1 MTFVGTKDPKRT
13 TGKNHEAHVLCVPV
27 YPSWL
32 PLFVVKSMMV
42 NRILGLQITVILI
55 FAILVGRLYQLQLV
69 EAQADQFRYTTAVR
83 VIRYL
88 PMRPLRGEIFAGDG
102 RTVLAQTVPIYTVA
116 VRPADLPADPASR
129 AQVFAYLS
137 QAIGITSTLIVS
149 PATALDRDPVLR
161 SDLIQGLG
169 ADAVARAQRVEP
181 PLTASLAITPDQRAA
196 IDELVTRYDRLIQI
210 ATPSATLD
218 TSPASASSPLTVTLT
233 ISPASAL
240 QFNLGLR
247 EELIRVVGEQ
257 TIAPLEPPVAW
268 MRVEVS
274 PQMTLNALRLSTAYS
289 DVTTLQNPVASMVE
303 RANIP
308 GYQTLTIQEDIPHAI
323 ALALIENAASLPG
336 VVIEQDYRR
345 RYPLSAE
352 TPSLSYIL
360 GYIGRVNQCEL
371 VRQNP
376 ARSWMSGLLDSI
388 GNSIECGII
397 QKQINPYELGL
408 PRYLL
413 DDRIGKF
420 GVEASYEE
428 ELRGQLGMQ
437 EVLVDALGRPVR
449 LPQTIKAPRNGYNL
463 VLTIDAQLQYQTERI
478 LRNWIDESERRRQ
491 AMPDRFAYK
500 RNYDPIRSGVAI
512 VVEVKT
518 GRILAMVNWPA
529 YDNNIWDPARSA
541 ELQELFFPRDPE
553 KQKELARL
561 SLQTNRAISGQ
572 YPPGSTLKPFDAA
585 IALQQGV
592 IAENTTIRDP
602 GRLLVEDQYVPG
614 VVYQYVNASSRDNG
628 KIDVRQALKVS
639 SNIFFMSVAG
649 GNRENVINLK
659 PEDQT
664 IEKGLG
670 ISTLAEGLGWFGF
683 GEPTGVRLRGEEA
696 GRVPTPAWKQRVL
709 RSAWTTGDT
718 YNAAI
723 GQGNLEVTPLQLVM
737 ASAAIA
743 NDGWLYR
750 PQIVRAI
757 TDTNGNVIREVQP
770 ELIRRIP
777 IEPKHFQVVR
787 EGMRLSVTEGPNIAA
802 RDQCS
807 GLSIAGKTGTAEF
820 GPLITIPAPDGRGTR
835 EVRQSHAWF
844 VGFAPY
850 DDPEIEVLV
859 LVEGAGDMND
869 GSATIAVPAV
879 TQIMQAYFGVTPPDP
894 LPRGCQQGMPPL
906 PPRFGAPS
914 SEPAANPQPNG
925 QRR

>member
-1 MTFVGTKDPKRT
+1 MR
-13 TGKNHEAHVLCVPV
+13 
-27 YPSWL
+27 
-32 PLFVVKSMMV
+32 
-42 NRILGLQITVILI
+42 RIFGLQITILLI
-55 FAILVGRLYQLQLV
+55 FSVLIGRLYHLQLV

-83 VIRYL
+83 VMRYL
-88 PMRPLRGEIFAGDG
+88 PVRPLRGEVFASDG
-102 RTVLAQTVPIYTVA
+102 RTLLAQTVPIYTVA
-116 VRPADLPADPASR
+116 VRPADLPSDPVSR
-129 AQVFAYLS
+129 AQVFAHLS

-149 PATALDRDPVLR
+149 PAAALDTDPVLR
-161 SDLIQGLG
+161 SDLTQGLG
-169 ADAVARAQRVEP
+169 AEAVARAQRIEP
-181 PLTASLAITPDQRAA
+181 PLTASFMITPDQRAA
-196 IDELVTRYDRLIQI
+196 IDELSARYERLLQV
-210 ATPSATLD
+210 AMPSATLD
-218 TSPASASSPLTVTLT
+218 GAPAATSLPITATLT
-233 ISPASAL
+233 ISPASTL
-240 QFNLGLR
+240 QFNLALR
-247 EELIRVVGEQ
+247 EDLIRAVGDQAVESLGSPVSWLR
-257 TIAPLEPPVAW
+257 IEAPPYL
-268 MRVEVS
+268 
-274 PQMTLNALRLSTAYS
+274 TLNALRLSTVYS
-289 DVTTLQNPVASMVE
+289 DVVTLENPVAAMVE

-308 GYQTLTIQEDIPHAI
+308 GYQTLTIREDIPHTV
-323 ALALIENAASLPG
+323 ALALIENSAALPG

-371 VRQNP
+371 VRRNP
-376 ARSWMSGLLDSI
+376 ARSWMSGLLESI

-408 PRYLL
+408 PRYLP

-449 LPQTIKAPRNGYNL
+449 SPQTIKAPRDGYNL
-463 VLTIDAQLQYQTERI
+463 VLTIDAQLQRQTEII

-541 ELQELFFPRDPE
+541 ELQELFFPSDPE

-592 IAENTTIRDP
+592 ITENTMIRDP

-659 PEDQT
+659 PEDQI

-670 ISTLAEGLGWFGF
+670 ISALAEGLGWFGF
-683 GEPTGVRLRGEEA
+683 GELTGVRLRGEEA

-743 NDGWLYR
+743 SDGLLFR

-757 TDTNGNVIREVQP
+757 TDAGGNVIREVQP

-777 IEPKHFQVVR
+777 VDPKHLQVVR

-894 LPRGCQQGMPPL
+894 LPRGCQQDMPPL
-906 PPRFGAPS
+906 PPRFNAPS
-914 SEPAANPQPNG
+914 SEPAVSPQPNG

>member
-1 MTFVGTKDPKRT
+1 MGI
-13 TGKNHEAHVLCVPV
+13 
-27 YPSWL
+27 S
-32 PLFVVKSMMV
+32 
-42 NRILGLQITVILI
+42 RILSLQITVILI
-55 FAILVGRLYQLQLV
+55 FAILIGRLYQLQLV

-83 VIRYL
+83 VMRYL
-88 PMRPLRGEIFAGDG
+88 PMRPLRGEVFASDG
-102 RTVLAQTVPIYTVA
+102 RTLLAQTVPIYTVA
-116 VRPADLPADPASR
+116 IRPADLPVDPASR
-129 AQVFAYLS
+129 AQVFAHLS

-161 SDLIQGLG
+161 SDLVQGLG
-169 ADAVARAQRVEP
+169 AEAVARAQRVEP
-181 PLTASLAITPDQRAA
+181 PLTAALAVTSDQRAA
-196 IDELVTRYDRLIQI
+196 IDDLAARYDRLIRVEAQ
-210 ATPSATLD
+210 SAKLD
-218 TSPASASSPLTVTLT
+218 GAPASASAPLTVTLT

-240 QFNLGLR
+240 QFNLALR
-247 EELIRVVGEQ
+247 EDLIQAVGVRAVESLGSPASWLR
-257 TIAPLEPPVAW
+257 IAA
-268 MRVEVS
+268 S
-274 PQMTLNALRLSTAYS
+274 PASIHNALRLSTAYS
-289 DVTTLQNPVASMVE
+289 DVLTLENPVAAMVE

-308 GYQTLTIQEDIPHAI
+308 GYQTLTIREDIPHTI
-323 ALALIENAASLPG
+323 ALALIENAANLPG

-376 ARSWMSGLLDSI
+376 ARSWTRGLLESI

-408 PRYLL
+408 PRYLP

-449 LPQTIKAPRNGYNL
+449 PPQTIKAPRDGYNL
-463 VLTIDAQLQYQTERI
+463 VLTIDAQLQRQTEII

-541 ELQELFFPRDPE
+541 ELQELFFPSDPE

-572 YPPGSTLKPFDAA
+572 YPPGSTLKQFDAA
-585 IALQQGV
+585 IALQRGV
-592 IAENTTIRDP
+592 IAENTMIRDP
-602 GRLLVEDQYVPG
+602 GRLLVEDQYVSG

-639 SNIFFMSVAG
+639 SNIFFMSIAG

-659 PEDQT
+659 PEDQI

-743 NDGWLYR
+743 SDGLLYR

-757 TDTNGNVIREVQP
+757 TDANGNVIREVQP

-777 IEPKHFQVVR
+777 VDPQHFRVVR

-820 GPLITIPAPDGRGTR
+820 GPLITIPNPDGRGTR

-850 DDPEIEVLV
+850 EDPEIEVLV

-879 TQIMQAYFGVTPPDP
+879 TQIMQAYFGVTPPDS

-906 PPRFGAPS
+906 PPRFSAPS
-914 SEPAANPQPNG
+914 ATPAANPQPDG

>member
-1 MTFVGTKDPKRT
+1 MRI
-13 TGKNHEAHVLCVPV
+13 
-27 YPSWL
+27 S
-32 PLFVVKSMMV
+32 
-42 NRILGLQITVILI
+42 RILGLQITVILI
-55 FAILVGRLYQLQLV
+55 FAILIGRLYQLQLV
-69 EAQADQFRYTTAVR
+69 EAQADQFRYTTEVR
-83 VIRYL
+83 VMRYL
-88 PMRPLRGEIFAGDG
+88 PTRPMRGEIFASDG
-102 RTVLAQTVPIYTVA
+102 RTLLAQTVPIYAVA
-116 VRPADLPADPASR
+116 IRPADLPADPASR
-129 AQVFAYLS
+129 AEVLAHLS

-161 SDLIQGLG
+161 GDLIQGLG

-181 PLTASLAITPDQRAA
+181 PLKATLALTPDQRAA
-196 IDELVTRYDRLIQI
+196 INDLTTRYGPLIEVDTQ
-210 ATPSATLD
+210 SAMLD
-218 TSPASASSPLTVTLT
+218 SASAPASSPLTATLT
-233 ISPASAL
+233 ISPATAL
-240 QFNLGLR
+240 QFNPTLR
-247 EELIRVVGEQ
+247 EDLAR
-257 TIAPLEPPVAW
+257 IAGDQAIAALGTPVSW
-268 MRVEVS
+268 LRVEAS
-274 PQMTLNALRLSTAYS
+274 PSSALNALRLSTAYS
-289 DVTTLQNPVASMVE
+289 DVLTLENPIAAMVE

-308 GYQTLTIQEDIPHAI
+308 GYQTLTIREDIPHAV

-376 ARSWMSGLLDSI
+376 ARSWMSGLLESI

-408 PRYLL
+408 PRYLP

-437 EVLVDALGRPVR
+437 EVLVDALGRLVR
-449 LPQTIKAPRNGYNL
+449 PPQTIKAPRDGYNL
-463 VLTIDAQLQYQTERI
+463 VLTIDVQLQRQAEII

-491 AMPDRFAYK
+491 TMPDRFAYK

-541 ELQELFFPRDPE
+541 ELQELFFPGDPE

-572 YPPGSTLKPFDAA
+572 YPPGSTLKQFDAA
-585 IALQQGV
+585 IALQKGV
-592 IAENTTIRDP
+592 ITADTQIRDP
-602 GRLLVEDQYVPG
+602 GKLLVEDQYMPG
-614 VVYQYVNASSRDNG
+614 VVYQYVNASLRDNG
-628 KIDVRQALKVS
+628 RIDVRQALKVS
-639 SNIFFMSVAG
+639 SNVFFMSVAG

-659 PEDQT
+659 PEDQI

-670 ISTLAEGLGWFGF
+670 IAALAEGLGWFGF

-743 NDGWLYR
+743 NDGLLYR

-757 TDTNGNVIREVQP
+757 TDANGNVIREIQP

-777 IEPKHFQVVR
+777 VDPKHLQVVR
-787 EGMRLSVTEGPNIAA
+787 EGLRLSVTEGPNIAA

-820 GPLITIPAPDGRGTR
+820 GPLITIPGPDGRGTR

-850 DDPEIEVLV
+850 EDPEIEVLV

-906 PPRFGAPS
+906 PPRLDPPS
-914 SEPAANPQPNG
+914 SEPIISPQPNG

>member
-1 MTFVGTKDPKRT
+1 LNIQMKRI
-13 TGKNHEAHVLCVPV
+13 
-27 YPSWL
+27 
-32 PLFVVKSMMV
+32 
-42 NRILGLQITVILI
+42 RGLQITVLLI
-55 FAILVGRLYQLQLV
+55 FAILIGRLYQLQLV
-69 EAQADQFRYTTAVR
+69 DAQADQYRYSTAVR
-83 VIRYL
+83 VMRYL
-88 PMRPLRGEIFAGDG
+88 PMRPMRGEIFAGDG
-102 RTVLAQTVPIYTVA
+102 RTLLAQTVPIYTLA
-116 VRPADLPADPASR
+116 IRPADLPADPASR
-129 AQVFAYLS
+129 AQVFAHLS
-137 QAIGITSTLIVS
+137 QTIGITSTLIIS
-149 PATALDRDPVLR
+149 PAAALERDPVLR
-161 SDLIQGLG
+161 SDLVQGLG
-169 ADAVARAQRVEP
+169 AEAVARAQRIEP
-181 PLTASLAITPDQRAA
+181 PFTALLAVAPDQRPALDA
-196 IDELVTRYDRLIQI
+196 LTARYNQVVQF
-210 ATPSATLD
+210 APQTLD
-218 TSPASASSPLTVTLT
+218 IDGAPALVSSPPISVTLT

-240 QFNLGLR
+240 QYNLALR
-247 EELIRVVGEQ
+247 EDLVRVLGDRAIE
-257 TIAPLEPPVAW
+257 PLEVPPVW
-268 MRVEVS
+268 LRIDVPPSV
-274 PQMTLNALRLSTAYS
+274 TLNALRLSTAYS
-289 DVTTLQNPVASMVE
+289 DVATLENPIASMVE

-308 GYQTLTIQEDIPHAI
+308 GYQTLTIREDIPHPI
-323 ALALIENAASLPG
+323 ALTLIENASTLRG

-376 ARSWMSGLLDSI
+376 ARSWMSGLLESI
-388 GNSIECGII
+388 GSSIECGII

-408 PRYLL
+408 PRYLP

-449 LPQTIKAPRNGYNL
+449 PPQTIKAPRDGYNL
-463 VLTIDAQLQYQTERI
+463 VLTIDAQLQRQTEQI
-478 LRNWIDESERRRQ
+478 LRNWIEESERRRQ
-491 AMPDRFAYK
+491 TMPDRFAYK

-529 YDNNIWDPARSA
+529 YDNNIWDPTRAA

-561 SLQTNRAISGQ
+561 SLQVNRAISGQ
-572 YPPGSTLKPFDAA
+572 YPPGSTLKQFDAA
-585 IALQQGV
+585 IALQKG
-592 IAENTTIRDP
+592 IITENTRIRDP
-602 GRLLVEDQYVPG
+602 GKLLVEDQYVPG

-628 KIDVRQALKVS
+628 MIDVRQALKVS

-659 PEDQT
+659 PDEQIID
-664 IEKGLG
+664 KGLG
-670 ISTLAEGLGWFGF
+670 ITALAEGLGWFGF
-683 GEPTGVRLRGEEA
+683 GELTGVHLRGEEA

-743 NDGWLYR
+743 NDGLLYR

-757 TDTNGNVIREVQP
+757 TDANGNVVRDIQP

-777 IEPKHFQVVR
+777 VDPRHLQIVR

-820 GPLITIPAPDGRGTR
+820 GPLITILAPDGRGTR

-850 DDPEIEVLV
+850 EDPEIEVLV

-879 TQIMQAYFGVTPPDP
+879 TQIMQAYFGITPPDP

-906 PPRFGAPS
+906 PPRFTLSPP
-914 SEPAANPQPNG
+914 EPVVNPQPND

>member
-1 MTFVGTKDPKRT
+1 MKI
-13 TGKNHEAHVLCVPV
+13 
-27 YPSWL
+27 S
-32 PLFVVKSMMV
+32 
-42 NRILGLQITVILI
+42 RILGLQITVILI
-55 FAILVGRLYQLQLV
+55 FAILIGRLYQLQLV

-83 VIRYL
+83 VMRYL
-88 PMRPLRGEIFAGDG
+88 PMRPLRGEVFASDG
-102 RTVLAQTVPIYTVA
+102 RTLLAQTVPIYTVA
-116 VRPADLPADPASR
+116 IRPADLPVDPASR
-129 AQVFAYLS
+129 AQVFAHLS

-169 ADAVARAQRVEP
+169 AEAVARAQRVEP
-181 PLTASLAITPDQRAA
+181 PLRAELAVTPDQWAA
-196 IDELVTRYDRLIQI
+196 INDLVARYDRLIRVESQ
-210 ATPSATLD
+210 SATLD
-218 TSPASASSPLTVTLT
+218 GAPALASAPLTATLT

-240 QFNLGLR
+240 PFNLALR
-247 EELIRVVGEQ
+247 EDLIQAAGDQAVASFGS
-257 TIAPLEPPVAW
+257 PVSWLRIEA
-268 MRVEVS
+268 S
-274 PQMTLNALRLSTAYS
+274 PSSTLNALRLSTAYS
-289 DVTTLQNPVASMVE
+289 DVLTLENPVAAMVE

-308 GYQTLTIQEDIPHAI
+308 GYQTLTIREDIPHTI
-323 ALALIENAASLPG
+323 ALALIENAAALPG

-360 GYIGRVNQCEL
+360 GYIGQVNQCEL

-376 ARSWMSGLLDSI
+376 ARSWMRGLLESI

-408 PRYLL
+408 PRYLP

-449 LPQTIKAPRNGYNL
+449 PPQTIKAPRDGYNL
-463 VLTIDAQLQYQTERI
+463 ALTIDAQLQRQTEII

-541 ELQELFFPRDPE
+541 ELQELFFPSDPE

-572 YPPGSTLKPFDAA
+572 YPPGSTLKQFDAA
-585 IALQQGV
+585 IALQRGV
-592 IAENTTIRDP
+592 IAENTMIRDP
-602 GRLLVEDQYVPG
+602 GRLLVEDQYVSG

-659 PEDQT
+659 PEDQS

-670 ISTLAEGLGWFGF
+670 ISALAEGLGWFGF

-723 GQGNLEVTPLQLVM
+723 GQGNLEVTPLQLAM

-743 NDGWLYR
+743 NNGLLYR

-757 TDTNGNVIREVQP
+757 TDANGNVIREVHP

-777 IEPKHFQVVR
+777 VDPKHFQVVR
-787 EGMRLSVTEGPNIAA
+787 EGMRLSVTEGSNIAA

-820 GPLITIPAPDGRGTR
+820 GPLITIPNPDGRGTR

-850 DDPEIEVLV
+850 EDPEIEVLV

-869 GSATIAVPAV
+869 GSATIAVPAA

-906 PPRFGAPS
+906 PPRFSTPS
-914 SEPAANPQPNG
+914 AEPAANPQPNG

>member
-1 MTFVGTKDPKRT
+1 MLMRI
-13 TGKNHEAHVLCVPV
+13 
-27 YPSWL
+27 
-32 PLFVVKSMMV
+32 
-42 NRILGLQITVILI
+42 NRILGLQISVILI
-55 FAILVGRLYQLQLV
+55 FAILIGRLYQLQLA

-83 VIRYL
+83 VMRYL
-88 PMRPLRGEIFAGDG
+88 PMRPMRGEIFASDG
-102 RTVLAQTVPIYTVA
+102 RTLLAQTVPIYAVA
-116 VRPADLPADPASR
+116 IRPADLPLNPTER
-129 AQVFAYLS
+129 AQVFAHLS
-137 QAIGITSTLIVS
+137 QAIGVTSTLIVS
-149 PATALDRDPVLR
+149 PAVALDRDPVLR

-169 ADAVARAQRVEP
+169 AEAVARAQRVEP
-181 PLTASLAITPDQRAA
+181 PLMANLALTPDQRAA
-196 IDELVTRYDRLIQI
+196 VHDLADRYDRLIQVEDQ
-210 ATPSATLD
+210 SATFDDALES
-218 TSPASASSPLTVTLT
+218 TSSPLTVTLT
-233 ISPASAL
+233 ISPASTL
-240 QFNLGLR
+240 QFNLALR
-247 EELIRVVGEQ
+247 EDLVR
-257 TIAPLEPPVAW
+257 TIGDQAIASLGTPVSWLRIEA
-268 MRVEVS
+268 S
-274 PQMTLNALRLSTAYS
+274 PAAALNALRLSTAYS
-289 DVTTLQNPVASMVE
+289 NVLTLENPIAVMVE

-308 GYQTLTIQEDIPHAI
+308 GYQTLTVREDVPHAI

-336 VVIEQDYRR
+336 VVVEQDYRR
-345 RYPLSAE
+345 WYPLSAE

-376 ARSWMSGLLDSI
+376 ARSWMSGLLESI
-388 GNSIECGII
+388 GNAIECGII

-408 PRYLL
+408 PRYLP

-449 LPQTIKAPRNGYNL
+449 PPQMIKAPRDGYNL
-463 VLTIDAQLQYQTERI
+463 VLTIDAQLQRQTEII

-491 AMPDRFAYK
+491 TMPDRFAYK

-541 ELQELFFPRDPE
+541 ELQALFFPSDPE

-561 SLQTNRAISGQ
+561 ALQTNRAISGQ
-572 YPPGSTLKPFDAA
+572 YPPGSTLKQFDAA
-585 IALQQGV
+585 IALQKGV
-592 IAENTTIRDP
+592 ITEKTLIRDP
-602 GRLLVEDQYVPG
+602 GRLLVEDQYAPG
-614 VVYQYVNASSRDNG
+614 VVYQYVNASLRDNG

-649 GNRENVINLK
+649 GNRENVINLR
-659 PEDQT
+659 PEDQ
-664 IEKGLG
+664 IIDKGLG
-670 ISTLAEGLGWFGF
+670 ITALAEGLGWFGF

-743 NDGWLYR
+743 NDGLLYR

-757 TDTNGNVIREVQP
+757 TDANGNVIRAIPP

-777 IEPKHFQVVR
+777 IDPKHLQVVR

-850 DDPEIEVLV
+850 EDPEIEVLV

-906 PPRFGAPS
+906 PPRVDPPS
-914 SEPAANPQPNG
+914 SDPITSPQPNG

>member
-1 MTFVGTKDPKRT
+1 MR
-13 TGKNHEAHVLCVPV
+13 
-27 YPSWL
+27 
-32 PLFVVKSMMV
+32 
-42 NRILGLQITVILI
+42 RIFSLQITILLI
-55 FAILVGRLYQLQLV
+55 FSVLIGRLYHLQLV

-83 VIRYL
+83 VMRYL
-88 PMRPLRGEIFAGDG
+88 PVRPLRGEVFASDG
-102 RTVLAQTVPIYTVA
+102 RTLLAQTVPIYTVA
-116 VRPADLPADPASR
+116 VRPADLPSDPVSR
-129 AQVFAYLS
+129 AQVFAHLS

-149 PATALDRDPVLR
+149 PAAALDTDPVLR
-161 SDLIQGLG
+161 SDLTQGLG
-169 ADAVARAQRVEP
+169 AEAVARAQRIEP
-181 PLTASLAITPDQRAA
+181 PLTASFMITPDQRAA
-196 IDELVTRYDRLIQI
+196 IDELSARYERLLQVSML
-210 ATPSATLD
+210 SATLD
-218 TSPASASSPLTVTLT
+218 GAPAATSQLITATLT
-233 ISPASAL
+233 ISPASTL
-240 QFNLGLR
+240 QFNLALR
-247 EELIRVVGEQ
+247 EDLIRAVGDQAVESLGSPVSWLR
-257 TIAPLEPPVAW
+257 IEAPPSL
-268 MRVEVS
+268 
-274 PQMTLNALRLSTAYS
+274 TLNALRLSTVYS
-289 DVTTLQNPVASMVE
+289 DVVTLENPVAAMVE

-308 GYQTLTIQEDIPHAI
+308 GYQTLTIREDIPHTV
-323 ALALIENAASLPG
+323 ALALIENSAALPG
-336 VVIEQDYRR
+336 IVIEQDYRR

-371 VRQNP
+371 VRRNP
-376 ARSWMSGLLDSI
+376 ARSWMSGLLESI

-408 PRYLL
+408 PRYLP

-449 LPQTIKAPRNGYNL
+449 PPQTIKAPRDGYNL
-463 VLTIDAQLQYQTERI
+463 VLTIDAQLQRQTEII

-541 ELQELFFPRDPE
+541 ELQELFFPSDPE

-592 IAENTTIRDP
+592 IAENTMIRDP

-659 PEDQT
+659 PEDQI

-670 ISTLAEGLGWFGF
+670 ISALAEGLGWFGF
-683 GEPTGVRLRGEEA
+683 GELTGVRLRGEEA

-743 NDGWLYR
+743 SDGLLYR

-757 TDTNGNVIREVQP
+757 TDAGGNVIREVQP

-777 IEPKHFQVVR
+777 VDPKHLQVVR

-820 GPLITIPAPDGRGTR
+820 GPLITIPTPDGRGTR

-879 TQIMQAYFGVTPPDP
+879 TQIMQAYFGVTPPNP
-894 LPRGCQQGMPPL
+894 LPRGCQQDMPPL
-906 PPRFGAPS
+906 PPRFNAPS
-914 SEPAANPQPNG
+914 SEPAVSPQPNG

>member
-1 MTFVGTKDPKRT
+1 MNRT
-13 TGKNHEAHVLCVPV
+13 
-27 YPSWL
+27 
-32 PLFVVKSMMV
+32 
-42 NRILGLQITVILI
+42 LGLQIVVVLI
-55 FAILVGRLYQLQLV
+55 FAILIGRLYQLQLV

-83 VIRYL
+83 AMRYL
-88 PMRPLRGEIFAGDG
+88 PTRPLRGEIFASDG
-102 RTVLAQTVPIYTVA
+102 QTLLAQTVPIYTVA
-116 VRPADLPADPASR
+116 IRPADLPADPASR
-129 AQVFAYLS
+129 AQVFAHLS
-137 QAIGITSTLIVS
+137 QATGITSTLIVS
-149 PATALDRDPVLR
+149 PAVALDRDPVLR
-161 SDLIQGLG
+161 SDLIQGIG
-169 ADAVARAQRVEP
+169 AEAVARAQRVEP
-181 PLTASLAITPDQRAA
+181 PLTALLAMTPDQRAA
-196 IDELVTRYDRLIQI
+196 IDELATRYNRLIQVESQS
-210 ATPSATLD
+210 PTLD
-218 TSPASASSPLTVTLT
+218 GAPAAISSPLTVTLT

-240 QFNLGLR
+240 QFNLALR
-247 EELIRVVGEQ
+247 EDLIQAVGDQ
-257 TIAPLEPPVAW
+257 AIALLKPPVSW
-268 MRVEVS
+268 LRVEAS
-274 PQMTLNALRLSTAYS
+274 PSATLNALRLSTVYS
-289 DVTTLQNPVASMVE
+289 DVLTLENPVATMVE
-303 RANIP
+303 WANIP
-308 GYQTLTIQEDIPHAI
+308 GYQTLTIREDIPHTV
-323 ALALIENAASLPG
+323 ALALIENAASLSG

-397 QKQINPYELGL
+397 QKHINPYELGL
-408 PRYLL
+408 PRYLP

-437 EVLVDALGRPVR
+437 EVLVDARGRPVR
-449 LPQTIKAPRNGYNL
+449 PPQTIKAPRDGYNL
-463 VLTIDAQLQYQTERI
+463 VLTIDAQLQHQTELI

-529 YDNNIWDPARSA
+529 YDNNIWDPVRSA
-541 ELQELFFPRDPE
+541 ELQELFFPSDPE

-572 YPPGSTLKPFDAA
+572 YPPGSTLKQFDAA
-585 IALQQGV
+585 IALQKGV
-592 IAENTTIRDP
+592 IVENTTIRDP
-602 GRLLVEDQYVPG
+602 GRLLVEDQYVSG
-614 VVYQYVNASSRDNG
+614 VVYQYVNASLRDNG

-659 PEDQT
+659 PEDQ
-664 IEKGLG
+664 IIDKGLG
-670 ISTLAEGLGWFGF
+670 ITALAEGLGWFGF

-737 ASAAIA
+737 ASAAVA
-743 NDGWLYR
+743 SDGLLYR
-750 PQIVRAI
+750 PQIVHAV
-757 TDTNGNVIREVQP
+757 TDSSGNVIREIQP

-777 IEPKHFQVVR
+777 VDPKHLRVVR

-820 GPLITIPAPDGRGTR
+820 GPLITIPNPDGRGTR

-850 DDPEIEVLV
+850 EDPEIEVLV

-869 GSATIAVPAV
+869 GSATIAVPAA

-906 PPRFGAPS
+906 PPRFSAPS
-914 SEPAANPQPNG
+914 ADPIRNPQPNG
-925 QRR
+925 SRR

>member
-1 MTFVGTKDPKRT
+1 
-13 TGKNHEAHVLCVPV
+13 
-27 YPSWL
+27 
-32 PLFVVKSMMV
+32 MMV

-116 VRPADLPADPASR
+116 VRPADLPADPVLR
-129 AQVFAYLS
+129 AQVFAHLS

-149 PATALDRDPVLR
+149 PAIALDRDPVLH

-181 PLTASLAITPDQRAA
+181 PLTVSLAMTPDQRAA
-196 IDELVTRYDRLIQI
+196 IDELVTRYDRLIQM
-210 ATPSATLD
+210 AMPSTALD
-218 TSPASASSPLTVTLT
+218 TSPVSASSPLTVTLT

-247 EELIRVVGEQ
+247 EELISVVGDQ
-257 TIAPLEPPVAW
+257 TIMPLEPPVAW

-289 DVTTLQNPVASMVE
+289 DVTTLQNPVATMVE

-308 GYQTLTIQEDIPHAI
+308 GYQTLTIQEDIPHAV

-572 YPPGSTLKPFDAA
+572 YPPGSTLKQFDAA

-777 IEPKHFQVVR
+777 IDPKHFQVVR

-906 PPRFGAPS
+906 PPRFSAPS

>member
-1 MTFVGTKDPKRT
+1 MRI
-13 TGKNHEAHVLCVPV
+13 
-27 YPSWL
+27 S
-32 PLFVVKSMMV
+32 
-42 NRILGLQITVILI
+42 RILGLQIAVILI
-55 FAILVGRLYQLQLV
+55 FAILLGRLYQLQLV
-69 EAQADQFRYTTAVR
+69 EAQADQFRYRTAVH
-83 VIRYL
+83 VMRYL
-88 PMRPLRGEIFAGDG
+88 PVRPLRGEIFASDG
-102 RTVLAQTVPIYTVA
+102 RTLLAQTVPIYTLA

-129 AQVFAYLS
+129 AQVFAHLS
-137 QAIGITSTLIVS
+137 QAIGVTSTLIVS
-149 PATALDRDPVLR
+149 PAIALDRDPLLR

-169 ADAVARAQRVEP
+169 VETVASAQRIEP
-181 PLTASLAITPDQRAA
+181 PLRAAFAITPDQRAA
-196 IDELVTRYDRLIQI
+196 IDDLATRYHRLIRI
-210 ATPSATLD
+210 EAPSAVFD
-218 TSPASASSPLTVTLT
+218 SASASTSSPLTVTLT

-240 QFNLGLR
+240 QFNPALR
-247 EELIRVVGEQ
+247 EDLAQ
-257 TIAPLEPPVAW
+257 TIGDQAIAQLGTPVSW
-268 MRVEVS
+268 LRIEVS
-274 PQMTLNALRLSTAYS
+274 PSATLNALRLSAAYS
-289 DVTTLQNPVASMVE
+289 DVLTLENPLATMVE

-308 GYQTLTIQEDIPHAI
+308 GYQTLTIREDIPHI
-323 ALALIENAASLPG
+323 VALAVIENAASLPG
-336 VVIEQDYRR
+336 VVIERDYRR

-376 ARSWMSGLLDSI
+376 ARSWMSGLLELI
-388 GNSIECGII
+388 GNAIECGII
-397 QKQINPYELGL
+397 QKQVNPYELGL
-408 PRYLL
+408 PRYLP

-449 LPQTIKAPRNGYNL
+449 PPQTIKAPRDGYNL
-463 VLTIDAQLQYQTERI
+463 VLTIDAQLQRQTEII

-491 AMPDRFAYK
+491 TMPDRFAYK

-541 ELQELFFPRDPE
+541 ELQELFFPSDPE

-585 IALQQGV
+585 IALQKGIITADTQ
-592 IAENTTIRDP
+592 IRDP

-614 VVYQYVNASSRDNG
+614 VVYQYVNASLRDNG

-639 SNIFFMSVAG
+639 SNVFFMSVAG

-659 PEDQT
+659 PEDQI

-670 ISTLAEGLGWFGF
+670 IAALAEGLGWFGF

-709 RSAWTTGDT
+709 RAAWTTGDT

-743 NDGWLYR
+743 NDGLLYR

-757 TDTNGNVIREVQP
+757 TDANGNVIREIQP

-777 IEPKHFQVVR
+777 IEPRHFQVVR

-807 GLSIAGKTGTAEF
+807 GLRIAGKTGTAEF
-820 GPLITIPAPDGRGTR
+820 GPLITIPSPDGRGTR
-835 EVRQSHAWF
+835 EVRRSHAWF

-850 DDPEIEVLV
+850 EDPEIEVLV
-859 LVEGAGDMND
+859 LIEGAGDMND

-879 TQIMQAYFGVTPPDP
+879 TQIMQAYFGITPPNP

-906 PPRFGAPS
+906 PPRFDSPP
-914 SEPAANPQPNG
+914 SEPATSPQPNG

>member
-1 MTFVGTKDPKRT
+1 
-13 TGKNHEAHVLCVPV
+13 
-27 YPSWL
+27 
-32 PLFVVKSMMV
+32 MMV

>member
-1 MTFVGTKDPKRT
+1 MCIR
-13 TGKNHEAHVLCVPV
+13 EAHKAFMNISRLA
-27 YPSWL
+27 
-32 PLFVVKSMMV
+32 
-42 NRILGLQITVILI
+42 GLQITALLI

-69 EAQADQFRYTTAVR
+69 EAQAEQFRYTTAVR
-83 VIRYL
+83 VMRYL
-88 PMRPLRGEIFAGDG
+88 PMRPLRGEVFASDG
-102 RTVLAQTVPIYTVA
+102 KTLLAQTVPIYTVA
-116 VRPADLPADPASR
+116 VRPADLPADPVAR
-129 AQVFAYLS
+129 AQVFAHLS
-137 QAIGITSTLIVS
+137 QTIGITSTLIVS
-149 PATALDRDPVLR
+149 PAAALDRDPVLR
-161 SDLIQGLG
+161 SDLSQGLG
-169 ADAVARAQRVEP
+169 AEAVARAQRVEL
-181 PLTASLAITPDQRAA
+181 PLTASFAVTPDRRAA
-196 IDELVTRYDRLIQI
+196 LDEFATRYHRLVQVE
-210 ATPSATLD
+210 ASPEALD
-218 TSPASASSPLTVTLT
+218 NAPAPGPSPLTVTLT
-233 ISPASAL
+233 ISPAAAL
-240 QFNLGLR
+240 QFNLALR
-247 EELIRVVGEQ
+247 EDLTGAVGEQ
-257 TIAPLEPPVAW
+257 AVTALGSPVSWLRIEA
-268 MRVEVS
+268 S
-274 PQMTLNALRLSTAYS
+274 PSSTLHALRLSTAYS
-289 DVTTLQNPVASMVE
+289 DVLTLENPVAAMVE

-308 GYQTLTIQEDIPHAI
+308 GYQTLTIREDIPHTV
-323 ALALIENAASLPG
+323 ALALIENAAALPG

-408 PRYLL
+408 PRYLP

-449 LPQTIKAPRNGYNL
+449 PPQTIKAPRDGHNL
-463 VLTIDAQLQYQTERI
+463 VLTIDAQLQRQTEMI

-491 AMPDRFAYK
+491 TMPDRFAYK

-541 ELQELFFPRDPE
+541 ELQEFFFPRDPE

-572 YPPGSTLKPFDAA
+572 YPPGSTLKQFDAA
-585 IALQQGV
+585 IALQRGV
-592 IAENTTIRDP
+592 ITEHTTIRDP

-659 PEDQT
+659 PEEQI

-670 ISTLAEGLGWFGF
+670 ISALAEGLGWFGF

-718 YNAAI
+718 YNASI

-743 NDGWLYR
+743 NDGLLYR

-757 TDTNGNVIREVQP
+757 TDSSGNIIREIQP
-770 ELIRRIP
+770 ELIRRVP
-777 IEPKHFQVVR
+777 IDPKHLQVVR

-820 GPLITIPAPDGRGTR
+820 GPLMTIPAPDGRGTR

-850 DDPEIEVLV
+850 DNPEIEVLV

-879 TQIMQAYFGVTPPDP
+879 TQIMQAYFGITPPDP
-894 LPRGCQQGMPPL
+894 LPRGCQQDMPPL
-906 PPRFGAPS
+906 PPRFSAPS
-914 SEPAANPQPNG
+914 ATPVTGPQPDG

>member
-1 MTFVGTKDPKRT
+1 MR
-13 TGKNHEAHVLCVPV
+13 
-27 YPSWL
+27 
-32 PLFVVKSMMV
+32 
-42 NRILGLQITVILI
+42 RIFSLQITILLI
-55 FAILVGRLYQLQLV
+55 FSVLIGRLYHLQLV

-83 VIRYL
+83 VMRYL
-88 PMRPLRGEIFAGDG
+88 PMRPLRGEVFASDG
-102 RTVLAQTVPIYTVA
+102 RTLLAQTVPIYTIA
-116 VRPADLPADPASR
+116 IRPADLPADPTLR
-129 AQVFAYLS
+129 AQVFAHLS

-149 PATALDRDPVLR
+149 PAAALDTDPVLR
-161 SDLIQGLG
+161 SDLTQGLG
-169 ADAVARAQRVEP
+169 AESVARAQRIEP
-181 PLTASLAITPDQRAA
+181 PLTASFMITPDQRAA
-196 IDELVTRYDRLIQI
+196 VDELFARYERLLQI
-210 ATPSATLD
+210 ATLSATLD
-218 TSPASASSPLTVTLT
+218 GAPAVTSQPVTATLT
-233 ISPASAL
+233 ISPASTL
-240 QFNLGLR
+240 QFNLALR
-247 EELIRVVGEQ
+247 EDLISAVGDQVVESLGSPISWLRIEV
-257 TIAPLEPPVAW
+257 PP
-268 MRVEVS
+268 S
-274 PQMTLNALRLSTAYS
+274 STLNALRLSTVYS
-289 DVTTLQNPVASMVE
+289 DMVTLENPVAAMVE

-308 GYQTLTIQEDIPHAI
+308 GYQTLTIREDIPHTV
-323 ALALIENAASLPG
+323 ALALIENSAALPG
-336 VVIEQDYRR
+336 VVIERDYRR

-360 GYIGRVNQCEL
+360 GYIGRVSQCEL
-371 VRQNP
+371 VRRNP
-376 ARSWMSGLLDSI
+376 ARSWMSGLLESI

-408 PRYLL
+408 PRYLP

-449 LPQTIKAPRNGYNL
+449 PPQTIKAPRDGYNL
-463 VLTIDAQLQYQTERI
+463 VLTIDAQLQRQTEII

-541 ELQELFFPRDPE
+541 ELQELFFPSDPE

-572 YPPGSTLKPFDAA
+572 YPPGSTLKQFDAA

-592 IAENTTIRDP
+592 IAENTMIRDP

-628 KIDVRQALKVS
+628 RIDVRQALKVS

-659 PEDQT
+659 PEDQI

-670 ISTLAEGLGWFGF
+670 ISALAEGLGWFGF
-683 GEPTGVRLRGEEA
+683 GELTGVRLRGEEA

-723 GQGNLEVTPLQLVM
+723 GQGNLEVTPLQLLM

-743 NDGWLYR
+743 NDGLLHR

-757 TDTNGNVIREVQP
+757 TDANGNIIREIQP

-777 IEPKHFQVVR
+777 IDPKHLQVVR

-820 GPLITIPAPDGRGTR
+820 GPLITIPAPDGKGTR

-879 TQIMQAYFGVTPPDP
+879 TQIMQAYFGITPPDP

-906 PPRFGAPS
+906 PQRVNTLPS
-914 SEPAANPQPNG
+914 GPIANPQQDG

>member
-1 MTFVGTKDPKRT
+1 M
-13 TGKNHEAHVLCVPV
+13 
-27 YPSWL
+27 
-32 PLFVVKSMMV
+32 
-42 NRILGLQITVILI
+42 
-55 FAILVGRLYQLQLV
+55 
-69 EAQADQFRYTTAVR
+69 
-83 VIRYL
+83 
-88 PMRPLRGEIFAGDG
+88 
-102 RTVLAQTVPIYTVA
+102 
-116 VRPADLPADPASR
+116 
-129 AQVFAYLS
+129 
-137 QAIGITSTLIVS
+137 
-149 PATALDRDPVLR
+149 
-161 SDLIQGLG
+161 
-169 ADAVARAQRVEP
+169 
-181 PLTASLAITPDQRAA
+181 
-196 IDELVTRYDRLIQI
+196 
-210 ATPSATLD
+210 
-218 TSPASASSPLTVTLT
+218 
-233 ISPASAL
+233 
-240 QFNLGLR
+240 
-247 EELIRVVGEQ
+247 
-257 TIAPLEPPVAW
+257 
-268 MRVEVS
+268 
-274 PQMTLNALRLSTAYS
+274 
-289 DVTTLQNPVASMVE
+289 
-303 RANIP
+303 
-308 GYQTLTIQEDIPHAI
+308 
-323 ALALIENAASLPG
+323 
-336 VVIEQDYRR
+336 
-345 RYPLSAE
+345 
-352 TPSLSYIL
+352 
-360 GYIGRVNQCEL
+360 
-371 VRQNP
+371 
-376 ARSWMSGLLDSI
+376 
-388 GNSIECGII
+388 
-397 QKQINPYELGL
+397 
-408 PRYLL
+408 
-413 DDRIGKF
+413 
-420 GVEASYEE
+420 
-428 ELRGQLGMQ
+428 
-437 EVLVDALGRPVR
+437 
-449 LPQTIKAPRNGYNL
+449 
-463 VLTIDAQLQYQTERI
+463 TIDAQLQYQTERI

-572 YPPGSTLKPFDAA
+572 YPPGSTLKQFDAA

-777 IEPKHFQVVR
+777 IDPKHFQVVR